1 MVKRSFVVRPTQP
14 MSTNPSFSELVIP
27 ATDIVMVILPA
38 SGTTLSNRVHTNSV
52 QEISIYSSQNVAPH
66 GIHTAEIWLKV
77 QLMIALHT
85 VHLKSIKFQW
95 N

>member
-1 MVKRSFVVRPTQP
+1 MVKRSFVVRPTQL

-27 ATDIVMVILPA
+27 ATDIVMVILPV

-52 QEISIYSSQNVAPH
+52 QEISIYSSQNVARP

-85 VHLKSIKFQW
+85 VLLKLI
-95 N
+95 